1 MNLTRRHVLRLLGAS
16 AVAVPATGL
25 LVAAGR
31 DRVDTVGRVA
41 FTNRLQAPPLAPSRL
56 DPTGRRVFDLGI
68 RAGRREFVPGRP
80 SPTWGVNGDYLG
92 PTLRARRGER
102 VLVNVA
108 NGVDETTTLHWHGMH
123 LPPEMDGGPY
133 QPIAPGATWSPTWTI
148 DQPAASLWYHP
159 HPHGRTARHLYRG
172 LAGMFLI
179 DDDTVPGLPHRYG
192 IDDVPLIVQD
202 RRLDGGKLNPDEPM
216 SGTTGFLGDRLLVN
230 GVLDPYLVVT
240 TTRIRLRLLNG
251 SNARVYNF
259 SFADG
264 RSFAQIA
271 SDGGLLSAPHVTHHV
286 QLAPGERAEIV
297 VTLTPGERIVLR
309 SASPARGA
317 GLVQGDGGD
326 DRFDVLELR
335 AAPNLTSSPELP
347 DRLATIPP
355 LPAHTAVRTRT
366 FELAE
371 HHINGRKMDLRRI
384 DAQVGKDTTEIWEV
398 RSGDGTLHTFHVHDV
413 QFQVLAVD
421 DRRPPPEL
429 SGWKDTVLLP
439 PGSRMRLI
447 MRFADY
453 ADPHR
458 PYMFHCHMLYHE
470 DEGMMGQFLV
480 LAPGQAA
487 APAPLPGEHPSHH

>member
-1 MNLTRRHVLRLLGAS
+1 MNLTRRHALRLLGAS
-16 AVAVPATGL
+16 AVAVPAAGL
-25 LVAAGR
+25 LVAAVR

-56 DPTGRRVFDLGI
+56 DSAGRRVFDLRI
-68 RAGRREFVPGRP
+68 RAGQREFVSGRP
-80 SPTWGVNGDYLG
+80 SSTWGVDSDYLG

-133 QPIAPGATWSPTWTI
+133 QPIEPGATWSPTWTI

-172 LAGMFLI
+172 LAGMFLV
-179 DDDTVPGLPHRYG
+179 DDNPVPGLPHRYG

-202 RRLDGGKLNPDEPM
+202 RRLDGGRLDPDEPM
-216 SGTTGFLGDRLLVN
+216 SGTTGFLGDHLLVN
-230 GVLDPYLVVT
+230 GILGPYLEVT

-251 SNARVYNF
+251 SNARVYDF
-259 SFADG
+259 AFADG
-264 RSFAQIA
+264 RPFAQIA
-271 SDGGLLSAPHVTHHV
+271 SDGGLLSAPHGTRHV

-297 VTLTPGERIVLR
+297 VALTPGERVVLR
-309 SASPARGA
+309 SASPATGA
-317 GLVQGDGGD
+317 GLVQRDGGA

-335 AAPNLTSSPELP
+335 AAPTLTNSPELP
-347 DRLATIPP
+347 DHLAALPP

-371 HHINGRKMDLRRI
+371 HHINGRKMDPRRI
-384 DAQVGKDTTEIWEV
+384 DARVGKDTTEIWEV

-413 QFQVLAVD
+413 QFQVLSVD
-421 DRRPPPEL
+421 DRKPPPEL

-439 PGSRMRLI
+439 PGTRMRLI

-470 DEGMMGQFLV
+470 DQGMMGQFLV
-480 LAPGQAA
+480 LDPGQAA
-487 APAPLPGEHPSHH
+487 APLPLPGGHPSHH